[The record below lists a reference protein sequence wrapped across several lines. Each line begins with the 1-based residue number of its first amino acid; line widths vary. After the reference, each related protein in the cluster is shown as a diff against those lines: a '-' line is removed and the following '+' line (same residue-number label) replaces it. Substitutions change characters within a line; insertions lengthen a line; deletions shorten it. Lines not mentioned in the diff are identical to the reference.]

1 MVSRLYRRLRPA
13 VACGLLV
20 SQILAAS
27 ARADTFSVTSTS
39 WGEVG
44 TAGTFAWAID
54 QANNSLATGNV
65 ISITPNL
72 LINVDGATAI
82 DAALDL
88 TEITRSVTI
97 LGNNATLVG
106 NPTFI
111 TSGGSSTVVTK
122 YNPQP
127 YLPGDVTVT
136 PSFSFAKIGRFGQ
149 DNTGINVTMSGLNAD
164 GLNRFALLERGAA
177 LTFTSGSIVNSVN
190 FLPANRGI
198 TPGFDASRA
207 SLTLDHVVINRAYG
221 LDSTA
226 GGLIAGSDSRIN
238 VSNTTVVG
246 ADSGPVFV
254 LAGGTGNVVSSVFD
268 GSGGVLATG
277 GSTIATGTVN
287 VVNSVA
293 FLAGPLNGGANDSFL
308 ENRFLAGD
316 GGTINLTASTV
327 IADLVSL
334 QGRTAEA
341 NGVPLDAD
349 GGKITLASS
358 AVLVTTYDADGFG
371 TQIGFQTSN
380 GGSFAADAF
389 SWVQPTPAQSAAD
402 LKVLFGQPSLL
413 TGSPGLPVI
422 AISTSPLIQMTPRM
436 PQASYPYADGV
447 LIGVVPDADG
457 ANRLI
462 DPIDGSTIT
471 VDVYGYARTTGG
483 TRNVGAVEAL
493 QTTVPEVGP
502 GSSFGGGAAL
512 LLAALAWLEQRR
524 RIGASRHGSRS

>member
-1 MVSRLYRRLRPA
+1 MVSRLHHHLRPA
-13 VACGLLV
+13 LACGLLV

-27 ARADTFSVTSTS
+27 ASADTFDVTSTS
-39 WGEVG
+39 WGSVG

-54 QANNSLATGNV
+54 QANASLAANNV
-65 ISITPNL
+65 ISIAPNL
-72 LINVDGATAI
+72 LIDVDGATAI

-88 TEITRSVTI
+88 AQFTRSVTI
-97 LGNNATLVG
+97 LGHNATLVG

-111 TSGGSSTVVTK
+111 TSGGGIVVTK
-122 YNPQP
+122 YAPQSFE
-127 YLPGDVTVT
+127 PGDITVT
-136 PSFSFAKIGRFGQ
+136 PSRSFAKIGRFGE
-149 DNTGINVTMSGLNAD
+149 DNTGINVTMSGLNGD

-177 LTFTSGSIVNSVN
+177 LTYTSGSIVNSVN
-190 FLPANRGI
+190 FLGASRGI
-198 TPGFDASRA
+198 TPGFDASNA
-207 SLTLDHVVINRAYG
+207 TLKLDHVVINKAYG
-221 LDSTA
+221 LDATA
-226 GGLIAGSDSRIN
+226 GGLIAGSDSQIN

-327 IADLVSL
+327 IADLVSM

-341 NGVPLDAD
+341 NGVPLDAA
-349 GGKITLASS
+349 GGTITLASS
-358 AVLVTTYDADGFG
+358 AVLVTTYDADGFE
-371 TQIGFQTSN
+371 TQIGFRTSG

-389 SWVQPTPAQSAAD
+389 SWVSPTPSQTAAD
-402 LKVLFGQPSLL
+402 LQALFNQPALL
-413 TGSPGLPVI
+413 TGSPALPVTEF
-422 AISTSPLIQMTPRM
+422 SSSPLIEMTPPM
-436 PQASYPYADGV
+436 PQASYPYVGGV

-457 ANRLI
+457 LNKLLN
-462 DPIDGSTIT
+462 PIDGFTIT
-471 VDVYGYARTTGG
+471 TDVYGYARTTEGW
-483 TRNVGAVEAL
+483 RNVGAVEVL
-493 QTTVPEVGP
+493 QTAVPEIDP
-502 GSSFGGGAAL
+502 GSSGCVASLLFG
-512 LLAALAWLEQRR
+512 ALAWLEQRR
-524 RIGASRHGSRS
+524 RIGPSRHASRS

>member
-111 TSGGSSTVVTK
+111 TSGASSTVVTK

-221 LDSTA
+221 LDATA

-287 VVNSVA
+287 VVNSVV

-341 NGVPLDAD
+341 NGVPLDAA
-349 GGKITLASS
+349 GGTITLASS
-358 AVLVTTYDADGFG
+358 AVLVTTYDADGFE
-371 TQIGFQTSN
+371 TQIGFQTSD
-380 GGSFAADAF
+380 GGSFSADAF
-389 SWVQPTPAQSAAD
+389 SWVSPTPSQTVADLQALFSQSA
-402 LKVLFGQPSLL
+402 LL
-413 TGSPGLPVI
+413 TGSPALPVTE
-422 AISTSPLIQMTPRM
+422 ISSSPLIEMTPPM
-436 PQASYPYADGV
+436 PQASYPYVGGA

-457 ANRLI
+457 VNKLVS
-462 DPIDGSTIT
+462 PIDGSTIT
-471 VDVYGYARTTGG
+471 TDVYGYARTTGG
-483 TRNVGAVEAL
+483 WRNVGAVEVL
-493 QTTVPEVGP
+493 QTPVPEIDL
-502 GSSFGGGAAL
+502 GSAGCGVSL
-512 LLAALAWLEQRR
+512 LCGALAWLEQRQR
-524 RIGASRHGSRS
+524 RRGGSSAR